1 MISSMSAHSFILQR
15 NSRHSTRC
23 PSCCPRRVSVCVLQ
37 LLLWNLAT
45 DFQQPHKGA
54 VLSNANATA
63 KRGGTSYPAAHG
75 GTALAFA
82 TGFSVTRPKW
92 VLAGQEGGAVVRAQA
107 SRLLNAA
114 DTGGKTTKT
123 GNKYHS
129 LKRTGETFA
138 HDAHIG
144 PVTSI
149 QCSPFHRSL
158 FLTGGQDGS
167 VRLYHMLETSA
178 LQQWEPVPPPD
189 KTDMDL
195 SFAPISCVAFSHT
208 RPAVFAAASRDGFV
222 YIFDLLVSRSGPVA
236 VLEVPAAESWV
247 GSLSGRKAGS
257 RSGSSS
263 TSRAST
269 SRVRISGLA
278 FNKKQRD
285 LLAVCDDAGRVLVY
299 RLGWS
304 MANKAGPHEQAL
316 IDRIGRISVDD
327 EQ

>member
-1 MISSMSAHSFILQR
+1 MAS
-15 NSRHSTRC
+15 
-23 PSCCPRRVSVCVLQ
+23 
-37 LLLWNLAT
+37 
-45 DFQQPHKGA
+45 DFQKPHKGA

-63 KRGGTSYPAAHG
+63 KRGGTYPASHG

-82 TGFSVTRPKW
+82 TGFSATRPKW
-92 VLAGQEGGAVVRAQA
+92 VLAGQEGGALVRAQA
-107 SRLLNAA
+107 TRILNAA

-138 HDAHIG
+138 HDPHIG
-144 PVTSI
+144 PVTCI

-167 VRLYHMLETSA
+167 VRLYHMLETNA
-178 LQQWEPVPPPD
+178 LQQWEPVPPPE
-189 KTDMDL
+189 KMDMDL
-195 SFAPISCVAFSHT
+195 SFAPISCVGFSQT

-236 VLEVPAAESWV
+236 VLEVPAAETWS
-247 GSLSGRKAGS
+247 GSGSGKKGS
-257 RSGSSS
+257 RNSHSSS
-263 TSRAST
+263 
-269 SRVRISGLA
+269 SRVRISGLS

-285 LLAVCDDAGRVLVY
+285 LLSVCDDAGRVLVY

-304 MANKAGPHEQAL
+304 MANKAGAHEQAL
-316 IDRIGRISVDD
+316 IDRIGRISTDD
-327 EQ
+327 Q